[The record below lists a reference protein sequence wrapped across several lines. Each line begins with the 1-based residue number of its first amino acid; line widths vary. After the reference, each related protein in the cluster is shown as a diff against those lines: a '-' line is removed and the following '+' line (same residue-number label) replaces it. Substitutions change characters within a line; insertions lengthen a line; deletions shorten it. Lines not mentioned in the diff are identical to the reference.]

1 MAAKWI
7 ELITGS
13 LDEKKQYRNY
23 KARRDQLPADYK
35 NAVEALERYLMYFGA
50 ISSGS
55 VLVSMLEDLVVLF
68 EQGAV
73 DGVPVRSLVGE
84 NPVEFAEDFLQ
95 NYADGQWINKE
106 RLRLTNAIDAIS
118 PRTQQS

>member
-1 MAAKWI
+1 MAAKWL